1 MDLKTGIFTA
11 PQSGTYFFSFTGLMQ
26 FASSSSRIQFAVGLY
41 LNRNQIGRGSVDEGN
56 IGENPNDQ
64 VSLQSTLKLKK
75 GDEVCLKMTSIS
87 GRALLF
93 DDNNH
98 HTHFTG
104 FMLEEEGI
112 VSTLWDLWIVDIYPI
127 HTKTNFV
134 FEIKGKYIAGRKLIG
149 ISFFKELDFLSNNW
163 KM

>member
-1 MDLKTGIFTA
+1 LIGYTDIKSASVHFYVQRSSSFSSNDSPILFDSALVNEGNAMDLKTGIFTA
-11 PQSGTYFFSFTGLMQ
+11 PQPGTYFFSFTGLMQ

-41 LNRNQIGRGSVDEGN
+41 LNRKQIGRGSVDEGN

-64 VSLQSTLKLKK
+64 VTLQSMLKLEK

-87 GRALLF
+87 GGAFLF

-112 VSTLWDLWIVDIYPI
+112 VSTL
-127 HTKTNFV
+127 
-134 FEIKGKYIAGRKLIG
+134 
-149 ISFFKELDFLSNNW
+149 
-163 KM
+163 